1 MCGGFRCQPWQSES
15 VCVSVLLQSLGQQL
29 VEAGDHGAGVVVEAG
44 SDHGVVVDL
53 RDGGRGEKRYL
64 GDKRNHLSQPGE

>member
-1 MCGGFRCQPWQSES
+1 MW
-15 VCVSVLLQSLGQQL
+15 VSVRLQRLGQWL

-53 RDGGRGEKRYL
+53 RDRGDGQHYL
-64 GDKRNHLSQPGE
+64 GDKSP